1 MREIEI
7 GAMGSL
13 SKTITEADVRAF
25 AELSGDTNPVHLDE
39 NYARQSRFGARIA
52 HGALSVALISAVLG
66 SQLPGEGTVYLSQS
80 IKFVKP
86 VYLNDTITATAEII
100 ALRADKGI
108 VTLKTVCA
116 NQRGEVVA
124 EGEAVVMHEDA
135 KTQRN

>member
-1 MREIEI
+1 MPFAL
-7 GAMGSL
+7 GQKAAFT
-13 SKTITEADVRAF
+13 KQITARDVRAF

-86 VYLNDTITATAEII
+86 VYFDDTITATAEII

-124 EGEAVVMHEDA
+124 EGEAVVLNEKA
-135 KTQRN
+135 KQTGN